1 MVGSGPLGTI
11 RSARLVPCPDG
22 FRSDRTVCLFAE
34 FGRKQ
39 RSVFLGLTLV
49 YLLVTGSLITSE
61 SESGRCLPLSP
72 SSSSFYKHP
81 KPVNE
86 SMEYDVVLAR

>member
-1 MVGSGPLGTI
+1 MDSDRIGPD
-11 RSARLVPCPDG
+11 RVPACRIWKETEVRIS
-22 FRSDRTVCLFAE
+22 RSDII
-34 FGRKQ
+34 
-39 RSVFLGLTLV
+39 

-72 SSSSFYKHP
+72 SPSSFYKHP